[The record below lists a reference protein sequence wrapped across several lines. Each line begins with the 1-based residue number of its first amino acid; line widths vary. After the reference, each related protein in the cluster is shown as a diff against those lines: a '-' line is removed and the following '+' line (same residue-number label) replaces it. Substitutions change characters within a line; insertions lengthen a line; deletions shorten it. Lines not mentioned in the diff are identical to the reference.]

1 MTKIQNFSKVKAPE
15 VVAYSLLIHLC
26 MYQLQNTFLE
36 ATSSSELSL
45 MEREMSIEAIKRE
58 PVFLKFIASND
69 SSRGHF
75 HY

>member
-1 MTKIQNFSKVKAPE
+1 MTKTQNFSEVKAPE
-15 VVAYSLLIHLC
+15 VVAYSLLIHLS

-45 MEREMSIEAIKRE
+45 MEREMSIQTIKRE

-69 SSRGHF
+69 SFRGHF